1 MHEAEP
7 RFRWDLRVSS
17 DADDQATVFV
27 RRHAFAVGLP
37 LQFDPAYGRITAL
50 EYVLGALGADLANG
64 LRAAAH
70 RRRLAVDRVEAL
82 VQGEL
87 DNALTHLGVVGERGH
102 PGVRRISVK
111 VFVSSFEPE
120 AGIRSAWEETLAR
133 SPLVRTF
140 RDAMQ
145 LELTLQVAH

>member
-7 RFRWDLRVSS
+7 RFRWDLRVTS

-87 DNALTHLGVVGERGH
+87 DNALTHLGVVGEPGH

-120 AGIRSAWEETLAR
+120 ARIRSAWEETLAR
-133 SPLVRTF
+133 SPLVHTF

-145 LELTLQVAH
+145 VELTLQVAH

>member
-17 DADDQATVFV
+17 DADEQATVFV

-50 EYVLGALGADLANG
+50 EYLLGALGADLANG

-87 DNALTHLGVVGERGH
+87 DNALTHLGVVGEPGH
-102 PGVRRISVK
+102 PGVKRIAVK
-111 VFVSSFEPE
+111 IFVSSFEPE
-120 AGIRSAWEETLAR
+120 AGIRSVWEETLAR
-133 SPLVRTF
+133 SPLVHTF
-140 RDAMQ
+140 RDAIQ